1 MGDSVLKN
9 QIMMKKELLLMLL
22 MAVVAIIPLRAD
34 IVINGTAYHADTLLR
49 RQVAPGTIH
58 TIVRLP
64 DYPLNIY
71 LIEAD
76 MNNPNNRVE
85 TTFARNVLGNT
96 ELLSTAM
103 ARQTTPTKRPLVACN
118 ANFWIVSTTGPLAA
132 SQKLFPMGGVVR
144 NDTTVVNDNNTYD
157 QWGGGPWMTGAA
169 GITIDKRQVM
179 GRVMWE
185 GSITS
190 SKLAAPLPYH
200 NFNRR
205 AVRGEICMY
214 NRLFKTGRA
223 FEDDWINYDTRGDNQ
238 SDNYYLTFVTD
249 ENGVKEKWKTNSPM
263 KFVINNIIYGEDRRS
278 ITYSNAALA
287 VTGDENKAAMSVL
300 QVGDT
305 IEVTSGFRTLDEG
318 QPELY
323 PRIENLVWGQAT
335 LMLDGELT
343 PRNYNDGYNTP
354 NYSRTIY
361 GTNGDGKRLYMMVI
375 DLSTS
380 PKYGLSRGC
389 PTAEAC
395 QIMKSVWP
403 DIQVAINMDAGGS
416 AEMLVGGQ
424 VVNTTTEGNPRGV
437 ATGWMI
443 EAIGEEDHEIASIA
457 FDKFRIDIGEYSMT
471 VPRVL
476 GYNKIGE
483 LIDEDVKG
491 FTLSCD
497 AALGIANDTTFIA
510 GGGDLRGELT
520 ATLNGMTATVPVHV
534 MPAQPNLVLSPLLI
548 DDREY
553 PIELTS
559 QIVNNTYYY
568 DPSIFDWS
576 VANSDIAVINDGV
589 VRGKQ
594 NGTTFYTYNV
604 GAYSGASELTV
615 EISPDAY
622 QDQTWEGWTVKGAG
636 PKNINFNKETGEIT
650 CEYTSNRSPYLQL
663 TKDLNLF
670 GLPDTIALV
679 FNTTMLVENVQIDTR
694 NRFKTTT
701 NYLKF
706 KPENDATTFTAG
718 EDHTLLIDL
727 ESLGGADYVGT
738 YPITLK
744 TIKFNISKDTEVGD
758 HQLNLKSFYCHY
770 PSHNIT
776 PLPPFGDVNLD
787 GEVSVADVNAVIEV
801 ILTDVVNGAAD
812 VNHDG
817 EVTVADINSVISVI
831 VGQ

>member
-1 MGDSVLKN
+1 
-9 QIMMKKELLLMLL
+9 
-22 MAVVAIIPLRAD
+22 MAAIAFVPARAD
-34 IVINGTAYHADTLLR
+34 ILINGISYHADTLVR
-49 RQVAPGTIH
+49 RQVAPGTIN
-58 TIVRLP
+58 TIVRIP
-64 DYPLNIY
+64 DIPLNVY
-71 LIEAD
+71 LIETD
-76 MNNPNNRVE
+76 LNNPYNRVE
-85 TTFARNVLGNT
+85 TTFGNGLLGRT
-96 ELLSTAM
+96 ELLATSVQ
-103 ARQTTPTKRPLVACN
+103 RHTTPTKRPLVACN
-118 ANFWIVSTTGPLAA
+118 ANFWIVSTSGPLAA
-132 SQKLFPMGGVVR
+132 SQKLFPLGGVVR
-144 NDTTVVNDNNTYD
+144 NDTTIVNDNNTVD

-169 GITIDKRQVM
+169 GITTDKRLVM

-185 GSITS
+185 GTITS

-205 AVRGEICMY
+205 AVRGEICLY
-214 NRLFKTGRA
+214 NPAFQRNRE

-238 SDNYYLTFVTD
+238 TDNYYLSFVID
-249 ENGVKEKWKTNSPM
+249 ENGVKEQWKTNSPM
-263 KFVINNIIYGEDRRS
+263 KFEINRIVYGEDRKYLG
-278 ITYSNAALA
+278 YSNAALA

-343 PRNYNDGYNTP
+343 SRNYNDGYNTP

-361 GTNGDGKRLYMMVI
+361 GTNGDGKHLYMMVI

-380 PKYGLSRGC
+380 PLYGLSRGC
-389 PTAEAC
+389 PTADAC
-395 QIMKSVWP
+395 QIMKAVWP

-416 AEMLVGGQ
+416 AEMLVGGK
-424 VVNTTTEGNPRGV
+424 VINTTTEGTPRGV
-437 ATGWMI
+437 AAGWMV
-443 EAIGEEDHEIASIA
+443 EAIGEEDHEVASIA
-457 FDKFRIDIGEYSMT
+457 FDNFRIDIGEYSMT
-471 VPRVL
+471 TPRIL
-476 GYNKIGE
+476 GYNSIGE
-483 LIDEDVKG
+483 LVDEDVKG

-497 AALGIANDTTFIA
+497 PEFGIANGSTFIA
-510 GGGDLRGELT
+510 GGGDTRGELT
-520 ATLNGMTATVPVHV
+520 ATLNGMTATVPVHI
-534 MPAQPNLVLSPLLI
+534 MTAQPSLVLTPLLI

-576 VANSDIAVINDGV
+576 VGNTDIAVINDGV
-589 VRGKQ
+589 VHGKQ
-594 NGTTFYTYNV
+594 NGTTSYAYNV
-604 GAYSGASELTV
+604 GAYSGSSDLTV
-615 EISPDAY
+615 EISPEAY

-636 PKNINFNKETGEIT
+636 PKNINFNQETGEIT
-650 CEYTSNRSPYLQL
+650 CEYTTNRSPYLQL
-663 TKDLNLF
+663 TKDLKLF

-679 FNTTMLVENVQIDTR
+679 FNTSMMVEYVQIDTR

-706 KPENDATTFTAG
+706 KPEDGAETFTTG

-744 TIKFNISKDTEVGD
+744 TIKFTISKDTELGD
-758 HQLNLKSFYCHY
+758 HTMNLKSFYCHY
-770 PSHNIT
+770 PNHSVEPVH
-776 PLPPFGDVNLD
+776 PYGDVNFD
-787 GEVSVADVNAVIEV
+787 GEVTVADVNAIIEV
-801 ILTDVVNGAAD
+801 ILKDVVNGSAD
-812 VNHDG
+812 VNGDG

-831 VGQ
+831 IGH

>member
-1 MGDSVLKN
+1 
-9 QIMMKKELLLMLL
+9 MKKELLLMLL
-22 MAVVAIIPLRAD
+22 MAVVAIMPSRAD
-34 IVINGTAYHADTLLR
+34 IVINGISHHADTLVR
-49 RQVAPGTIH
+49 RQVAPGTIN
-58 TIVRLP
+58 TIVRIP
-64 DYPLNIY
+64 DIPLNVY
-71 LIEAD
+71 FIETD
-76 MNNPNNRVE
+76 LNNPNNRVE
-85 TTFARNVLGNT
+85 TTFGNGLLGRT
-96 ELLSTAM
+96 ELLSTSM
-103 ARQTTPTKRPLVACN
+103 IRHRTPTKRPLVACN
-118 ANFWIVSTTGPLAA
+118 ANFWNVATSGPLAA
-132 SQKLFPMGGVVR
+132 SQKLFPFGGVVR
-144 NDTTVVNDNNTYD
+144 NDTTIVNDNNTVD

-169 GITIDKRQVM
+169 GITTDKRLVM

-185 GSITS
+185 GTITS

-200 NFNRR
+200 NINRR
-205 AVRGEICMY
+205 AVRGEICLY
-214 NRLFKTGRA
+214 NPAFQRNRE

-238 SDNYYLTFVTD
+238 TDNYYLSFVID
-249 ENGVKEKWKTNSPM
+249 ENEVKEQWKTNSPM
-263 KFVINNIIYGEDRRS
+263 KFVVNRIVYGEDRKNLG
-278 ITYSNAALA
+278 YSNAALA
-287 VTGDENKAAMSVL
+287 VTGDANKAAMSVL

-305 IEVTSGFRTLDEG
+305 IEVTSGFRTLDES

-335 LMLDGELT
+335 LILNGELT
-343 PRNYNDGYNTP
+343 SRNYNDGYNTP

-361 GTNGDGKRLYMMVI
+361 GTNGDGKRLYLMVI

-416 AEMLVGGQ
+416 SEMLVGGQ
-424 VVNTTTEGNPRGV
+424 VINTTTEGTPRGV
-437 ATGWMI
+437 ATGWMV
-443 EAIGEEDHEIASIA
+443 EAIGEEDYEVASIA
-457 FDKFRIDIGEYSMT
+457 FDNFRIDIGEYSMT
-471 VPRVL
+471 VPRIL

-497 AALGIANDTTFIA
+497 AALGIASDSTFIA
-510 GGGDLRGELT
+510 GGGDTRGELT
-520 ATLNGMTATVPVHV
+520 ATLNGMTATVPVHI
-534 MPAQPNLVLSPLLI
+534 MPAQPSLVLTPLLI

-576 VANSDIAVINDGV
+576 IGDTDVAEITDGV

-594 NGTTFYTYNV
+594 NGTTSYAYNV
-604 GAYSGASELTV
+604 GPYSGSSELTV

-622 QDQTWEGWTVKGAG
+622 QNLSWEDWTVKGAG

-650 CEYTSNRSPYLQL
+650 CEYASNRAPYLQF
-663 TKDLNLF
+663 TNDLKLF

-694 NRFKTTT
+694 NRFKTMT

-706 KPENDATTFTAG
+706 KPENDAATFTVG
-718 EDHTLLIDL
+718 EDHILLIDL

-744 TIKFNISKDTEVGD
+744 TIKFNLSKDT
-758 HQLNLKSFYCHY
+758 QLGAHTMNLKSFYCHY
-770 PSHNIT
+770 TSHHVEPIY
-776 PLPPFGDVNLD
+776 PFGDVNLD
-787 GEVSVADVNAVIEV
+787 GEVSVADVNSIIEV
-801 ILTDVVNGAAD
+801 ILKGVVNGTAD
-812 VNHDG
+812 VNRDG
-817 EVTVADINSVISVI
+817 EVTVADINSVISI
-831 VGQ
+831 ILGQ

>member
-1 MGDSVLKN
+1 MR
-9 QIMMKKELLLMLL
+9 KELLLMLL

-34 IVINGTAYHADTLLR
+34 IVINGTAYHADTLVR
-49 RQVAPGTIH
+49 RQVAPGTIN

-71 LIEAD
+71 LIETD
-76 MNNPNNRVE
+76 LNDPNNRVE
-85 TTFARNVLGNT
+85 TTFAKNELGNT
-96 ELLSTAM
+96 ELLSAAM
-103 ARQTTPTKRPLVACN
+103 ARQTTATKRPLVACN
-118 ANFWIVSTTGPLAA
+118 ANFWIVSGSGPLAA

-169 GITIDKRQVM
+169 GITTDKRLVM
-179 GRVMWE
+179 GRLMWE
-185 GSITS
+185 GTITS

-214 NRLFKTGRA
+214 NRLFRTGRA

-238 SDNYYLTFVTD
+238 SDNYFLSFVID

-263 KFVINNIIYGEDRRS
+263 KFVINRIVYGEDRRS
-278 ITYSNAALA
+278 ILYSNAALA
-287 VTGDENKAAMSVL
+287 VTGDANKAAMSVL

-335 LMLDGELT
+335 LMLNGELT
-343 PRNYNDGYNTP
+343 SRNYNDSYNTP

-361 GTNGDGKRLYMMVI
+361 GTNADGKRLYMMVI

-395 QIMKSVWP
+395 QIMKEVWP

-424 VVNTTTEGNPRGV
+424 VINTTTEGNPRGV
-437 ATGWMI
+437 ACGWMV
-443 EAIGEEDHEIASIA
+443 EAIGEEDHELASIA
-457 FDKFRIDIGEYSMT
+457 FDQFRIDIAEYSMT
-471 VPRVL
+471 KPRIL

-483 LIDEDVKG
+483 LIDEDVQG

-497 AALGIANDTTFIA
+497 DVMGTADGNTYIAA
-510 GGGDLRGELT
+510 GGDRRGELT
-520 ATLNGMTATVPVHV
+520 ATLNGMTATVPVHI
-534 MPAQPNLVLSPLLI
+534 MPAQPSLVLRPLLI

-568 DPSIFDWS
+568 DPAIFDWTIGDDE
-576 VANSDIAVINDGV
+576 VAVITDGI

-594 NGTTFYTYNV
+594 NGTTSYSYSV
-604 GAYSGASELTV
+604 GSYSGSSELTV
-615 EISPDAY
+615 EISPEPY
-622 QDQTWEGWTVKGAG
+622 QQQSWSGWAVKGSG
-636 PKNINFNKETGEIT
+636 PKNITLDEATGEIT
-650 CEYTSNRSPYLQL
+650 FEYASSRSPYLQL
-663 TKDLNLF
+663 TKDLKLF

-679 FNTTMLVENVQIDTR
+679 FNTTVPVEYVQIDAR

-706 KPENDATTFTAG
+706 KPEDGAATFTTG

-727 ESLGGADYVGT
+727 KSLGGADYVGT
-738 YPITLK
+738 YPITIK
-744 TIKFNISKDTEVGD
+744 TIKFTISKETEQGD
-758 HQLNLKSFYCHY
+758 HNMSLKSFYCHY
-770 PSHNIT
+770 SDHYTEPT
-776 PLPPFGDVNLD
+776 PEPPYGDVNRD
-787 GEVSVADVNAVIEV
+787 GEVTVADVNAIIEV
-801 ILTDVVNGAAD
+801 IIMDAVNPSAD
-812 VNHDG
+812 VNRDG
-817 EVTVADINSVISVI
+817 EVTVADINSVIGVI
-831 VGQ
+831 LGN